1 MLDLHKRLCKY
12 EIMGQENGVVHKR
25 VNAME
30 DKMKNSSLSILQNR
44 MKNRSSINS
53 EKQVRI
59 DRILKDLRTSS
70 DRMDH
75 LLKVFNRIKRDQ

>member
-1 MLDLHKRLCKY
+1 MRN
-12 EIMGQENGVVHKR
+12 ENGVVHKR

-30 DKMKNSSLSILQNR
+30 DKMKNSSLSILQSR

>member
-1 MLDLHKRLCKY
+1 
-12 EIMGQENGVVHKR
+12 MGQENGVVHKR

-30 DKMKNSSLSILQNR
+30 DKMKNSSLSILQSR
-44 MKNRSSINS
+44 MKKRSSINS

>member
-1 MLDLHKRLCKY
+1 
-12 EIMGQENGVVHKR
+12 MGNENGVVHKR

>member
-1 MLDLHKRLCKY
+1 
-12 EIMGQENGVVHKR
+12 MGQENGVVHKR

>member
-1 MLDLHKRLCKY
+1 
-12 EIMGQENGVVHKR
+12 MGQENGVVHKR

-30 DKMKNSSLSILQNR
+30 DKMKNSSLSVLQSR